1 MLANGD
7 QKLANGDEKLATNK
21 IRWLRHTCLYIVE
34 LYALAYIKTIV
45 KAAQNPRSMDLVIII
60 LRKSCALFSKI
71 MSML

>member
-7 QKLANGDEKLATNK
+7 QKLATNK